1 MADTQDLFSFLDQLL
16 LTKKGRE
23 QFERGVDRLSW
34 KNPNA
39 AVRDAFM
46 QYEVLNTRKKNTLKQ
61 GHPIHLD
68 TNKENVQNALSTYHP
83 WRGRVLGQDFINTY
97 PSQWAHIVDAMP
109 QTPQEQ
115 RNLQNWWP
123 ILGERNTTAVP
134 NWSEVQAGEKVSGPY
149 RPNYTSNWTGIKTTV
164 RSPALGVRPEYDVQR
179 ISTVR
184 PNYDAWDHDY
194 ENWPVI
200 PAKSDEVFD
209 VNKLKDRIKDAEFE
223 LKWSLIP
230 GIYRDIAKTKQRI
243 LNIPS
248 IAKEI
253 PKPKPPTA
261 PPPFKPKKVEFKG
274 SATEG
279 LYTPSADK
287 TAIYEAIRNLDE
299 PFHPII
305 SAGMIHTK
313 FDNPIMMQRVKQQNE
328 AVMKNRMN
336 ARKESTMWDDTALY
350 GSETD
355 RPGRLMN
362 DAELKILDPRTWLPG
377 FTREHMDLNSR
388 NSLSDKELVAWQKL
402 INPYIPDGSFGTGRD
417 HPEDIRKLQGSN
429 KLPHWQRNVLP
440 PRSANTNPPPPTF
453 EELRKRYPNV
463 PDAEIHRL
471 MKLGG
476 MGGLGVL
483 GIQTLDK
490 AKRIGGR

>member
-1 MADTQDLFSFLDQLL
+1 MNDNQDLFSFLDQLL
-16 LTKKGRE
+16 STDKGRKKYYQAKAKLPNE
-23 QFERGVDRLSW
+23 LS
-34 KNPNA
+34 NLLETYDIINSH
-39 AVRDAFM
+39 
-46 QYEVLNTRKKNTLKQ
+46 KKNALNVGT
-61 GHPIHLD
+61 PIHLD
-68 TNKENVQNALSTYHP
+68 TNKNAQGALSTYHP

-97 PSQWAHIVDAMP
+97 PSQWAHIVDALP
-109 QTPQEQ
+109 QTPFEQ
-115 RNLQNWWP
+115 RQLQNWWP
-123 ILGERNTTAVP
+123 IMGERRNTAPAP
-134 NWSEVQAGEKVSGPY
+134 NWNPVQPNENVSGPY
-149 RPNYTSNWTGIKTTV
+149 RPDYTANWSGIKPT
-164 RSPALGVRPEYDVQR
+164 RENPMLGMRPELYVQR
-179 ISTVR
+179 VSTVK
-184 PNYDAWDHDY
+184 PHYDAWNHDY

-209 VNKLKDRIKDAEFE
+209 VTKLKDRIKDAEFE
-223 LKWSLIP
+223 LKWSLLP
-230 GIYRDIAKTKQRI
+230 GIYRDITQTKRKILSHPWVAKQ
-243 LNIPS
+243 
-248 IAKEI
+248 A
-253 PKPKPPTA
+253 PKSNPPA
-261 PPPFKPKKVEFKG
+261 AAPFKPKNVEFKG

-313 FDNPIMMQRVKQQNE
+313 FDNPVMMQRVKQQNE

-362 DAELKILDPRTWLPG
+362 DAELKILDPREWLPG
-377 FTREHMDLNSR
+377 FTREHMDLTNK
-388 NSLSDKELVAWQKL
+388 NSLSDKELRAWQRL
-402 INPYIPDGSFGTGRD
+402 IHPVVPNVTFGTGKE
-417 HPEDIRKLQGSN
+417 HPGDIRQREGVN
-429 KLPHWQRNVLP
+429 KRPDWRRNVLP

-483 GIQTLDK
+483 GIQTLNK